1 MGKASRS
8 KKQRTREETSG
19 WTAAGAARDAHR
31 RRRSTVDLL
40 DGNPFVR
47 AMLMQNVT
55 TRMTELRT
63 VLGRS
68 NVPERGRE
76 DVSFAMTLGK
86 QGLGPPWP
94 EGPQQATDWQIGQI
108 LKTLREADV
117 CVLSPGAHAAVMA
130 AASTLEPADVVTLDR
145 DNDIHAPIGFVV
157 LPEPVVLVN
166 RGGGISDTV
175 AFGWQ
180 FITQHQV
187 LPTSTYPGVQL
198 TTFMDRDG
206 PVQPAEWRMV
216 VAQARAN
223 HMPLPP
229 FVPDGMYGLRG
240 DRAAAEKT
248 DADLAAMNAEHRRL
262 NQALNQV
269 ARPNTPSDVGEWD
282 GGRIEDVNDDF
293 AARYMF
299 AFWRLASH
307 GTTTIG
313 PVAPRRSSPSP
324 DATTPAA
331 AERDVR
337 VVRLTHQIPAQ
348 RTDPESPSRDRV
360 YNRRWPVRM
369 HKVRQWYPSLQEH
382 RVIWRG
388 PYIKGPA
395 DAPLVMGEKAY
406 LVD

>member
-1 MGKASRS
+1 
-8 KKQRTREETSG
+8 
-19 WTAAGAARDAHR
+19 
-31 RRRSTVDLL
+31 
-40 DGNPFVR
+40 
-47 AMLMQNVT
+47 
-55 TRMTELRT
+55 
-63 VLGRS
+63 
-68 NVPERGRE
+68 
-76 DVSFAMTLGK
+76 
-86 QGLGPPWP
+86 
-94 EGPQQATDWQIGQI
+94 
-108 LKTLREADV
+108 
-117 CVLSPGAHAAVMA
+117 
-130 AASTLEPADVVTLDR
+130 
-145 DNDIHAPIGFVV
+145 
-157 LPEPVVLVN
+157 
-166 RGGGISDTV
+166 
-175 AFGWQ
+175 
-180 FITQHQV
+180 
-187 LPTSTYPGVQL
+187 
-198 TTFMDRDG
+198 
-206 PVQPAEWRMV
+206 
-216 VAQARAN
+216 
-223 HMPLPP
+223 
-229 FVPDGMYGLRG
+229 
-240 DRAAAEKT
+240 
-248 DADLAAMNAEHRRL
+248 MNAEHRRL

-269 ARPNTPSDVGEWD
+269 ARPNTPSDVGEWG